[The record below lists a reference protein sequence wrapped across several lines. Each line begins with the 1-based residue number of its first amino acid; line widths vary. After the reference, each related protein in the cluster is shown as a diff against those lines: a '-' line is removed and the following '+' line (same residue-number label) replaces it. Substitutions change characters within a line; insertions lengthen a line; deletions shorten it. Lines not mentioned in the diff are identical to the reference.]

1 MYRLCKKA
9 QTVYDG
15 AMKANNEN
23 DEEVVYIY
31 LMKYCEIVQIMK
43 NSFKN
48 DEKYVVLMNTSQLKT
63 SITMLTHIKESLEN
77 R

>member
-1 MYRLCKKA
+1 MYRLSKKA
-9 QTVYDG
+9 QTVYDE

-43 NSFKN
+43 NNFKN
-48 DEKYVVLMNTSQLKT
+48 DEKYVILMNTSQLKT
-63 SITMLTHIKESLEN
+63 SIKMLTHIKESLEN

>member
-1 MYRLCKKA
+1 MCRLSKKA
-9 QTVYDG
+9 QTVYEE

-43 NSFKN
+43 NNFKN
-48 DEKYVVLMNTSQLKT
+48 DEKYVILMNTSQLKT